1 MKKLLLLVFSFAYL
15 MGSTSAQTCEPD
27 PNLPDSVIVA
37 PLPYT
42 AENPELGIQDTAC
55 ANGYFETY
63 IYMNIPN
70 QVDVFGNP
78 VPLDSVTMAASGGI
92 SDLPASL
99 SYNCNPP
106 NCVFQADSSGC
117 IVVYGTPSEEEVDMY
132 DLKVNVTIYA
142 SGLSLDRALPD
153 QTLVSGNYFFFV
165 QPEGSANCTIVSGV
179 DDANPIAFS
188 MYNQPNPF
196 ADYTEIVVDSKLNGD
211 FQLIVQDMVGKVH
224 QRSNVDLREGT
235 NTISFN
241 GSQLADGMYIYTI
254 TNGRSSIS
262 EKMILNRR

>member
-1 MKKLLLLVFSFAYL
+1 MKKLLLLVFSLACF

-27 PNLPDSVIVA
+27 PSLPDSIIVA

-42 AENPELGIQDTAC
+42 AENPELGIPDTAC

-63 IYMNIPN
+63 IYMNIPTEV
-70 QVDVFGNP
+70 QVFGNP
-78 VPLDSVTMAASGGI
+78 VPLDSVTMATSGGI
-92 SDLPASL
+92 LDLPASL

-106 NCVFQADSSGC
+106 NCVFEADSSGC
-117 IVVYGTPSEEEVDMY
+117 IVVFGTPSEGEVGMY
-132 DLKVNVTIYA
+132 DLKVSVTIFA
-142 SGLSLDRALPD
+142 SGLSLDRDLPD

-165 QPEGSANCTIVSGV
+165 QPEGSPNCTIINSI
-179 DDANPIAFS
+179 DQANPIAFS

-196 ADYTEIVVDSKLNGD
+196 TDYTEIVVDSKVNGD
-211 FQLIVQDMVGKVH
+211 FQLFVQDVVGKVY
-224 QRSNVDLREGT
+224 QRNVINLREGQ
-235 NTISFN
+235 NTISFD

-254 TNGRSSIS
+254 TDGRSSIS